1 MNLINNTRNQ
11 HFISQAEQRLNAS
24 NLSAKPQKQRIYKFK
39 VDNRETSCV
48 SLTNRNG
55 VKICNNLSE
64 QDLFSFDVLDEKKD
78 RYNFEELFS
87 QYESQIITHTNSL
100 VSKLILLLPKG
111 PFISRLSS
119 LIDKLT
125 SFGIKIFFLPIFDI
139 KIPYKLFHHRL

>member
-78 RYNFEELFS
+78 RYNTKWIDFHGNHIL
-87 QYESQIITHTNSL
+87 
-100 VSKLILLLPKG
+100 KLYCNVNHL
-111 PFISRLSS
+111 RL
-119 LIDKLT
+119 IR
-125 SFGIKIFFLPIFDI
+125 I
-139 KIPYKLFHHRL
+139 H